1 MAVFYSAQDFARALL
16 ALLPSGRVWPKD
28 LESTQGLFMQ
38 ALAQVYAADGTVAYL
53 VVDAFPATTVE
64 LLPEWE
70 NTLGLPDP
78 CAGPS
83 PTLGQRIAQVVARL
97 TDSGGQSV
105 AYFVEL
111 ARRLGYDITVTQY
124 APSRFGRRFGSL
136 FGGEAW
142 ARGASTRRNLPAEAS
157 HSVVAPLA
165 SHFRPGA
172 TRCCCASCR
181 SLRQRTPF
189 SIFPIKDDIWI
200 FSLRPARLTLP
211 TRIKAP
217 ATGTLGYRW
226 QSCHRNAGYPLARV
240 CV

>member
-1 MAVFYSAQDFARALL
+1 
-16 ALLPSGRVWPKD
+16 
-28 LESTQGLFMQ
+28 MQ
-38 ALAQVYAADGTVAYL
+38 ALAQVYVRQTARSRNL

-136 FGGEAW
+136 WRRGVG
-142 ARGASTRRNLPAEAS
+142 AR
-157 HSVVAPLA
+157 VA
-165 SHFRPGA
+165 
-172 TRCCCASCR
+172 
-181 SLRQRTPF
+181 RQRAA
-189 SIFPIKDDIWI
+189 I
-200 FSLRPARLTLP
+200 
-211 TRIKAP
+211 
-217 ATGTLGYRW
+217 
-226 QSCHRNAGYPLARV
+226 YPQRHHIRS
-240 CV
+240 

>member
-38 ALAQVYAADGTVAYL
+38 ALAQVYVRQTARSRNL

-70 NTLGLPDP
+70 NTPDP

-142 ARGASTRRNLPAEAS
+142 AHAWRVNAPQFTRRGIT
-157 HSVVAPLA
+157 
-165 SHFRPGA
+165 FG
-172 TRCCCASCR
+172 R
-181 SLRQRTPF
+181 SAFGEPF
-189 SIFPIKDDIWI
+189 STWGNTV
-200 FSLRPARLTLP
+200 LLCELQAA
-211 TRIKAP
+211 AP
-217 ATGTLGYRW
+217 AHTILNFSYQG
-226 QSCHRNAGYPLARV
+226 
-240 CV
+240 